1 MFQFITGILI
11 GVYLEQTYR
20 LPNLYTKFL
29 EFDKYL
35 RERKDDTSK

>member
-1 MFQFITGILI
+1 MLQFITGILI

-20 LPNLYTKFL
+20 LPNLYIKFR